1 LVPQA
6 VAPVAAGEEE
16 SGGAVKE
23 GAAAEPEVSEEAEAT
38 VEAERQDDPI
48 ARLEALTDADMDDF
62 MSSIMPAGTRCLYI
76 MSIVV
81 SPAHQGRGV
90 GTALIQHGTRRADQE
105 GVFAWVH
112 ASEAGAGMFERQGF
126 EEVRRLRVDLDEYCG
141 GRRVPEGVDKQ
152 GDKETGWGDYTFRY
166 MVRKP
171 RDA

>member
-1 LVPQA
+1 VS
-6 VAPVAAGEEE
+6 APVAAGEEE
-16 SGGAVKE
+16 SAGAGVEE
-23 GAAAEPEVSEEAEAT
+23 GAGAEPEASEEAEAS
-38 VEAERQDDPI
+38 VEPPHQDDPI

-81 SPAHQGRGV
+81 SPTHQGRGV
-90 GTALIQHGTRRADQE
+90 GTALIQHGTRRADRE

-126 EEVRRLRVDLDEYCG
+126 EEVRRLRVDLDKYCG
-141 GRRVPEGVDKQ
+141 GRGVEEVKGLERKGEEG
-152 GDKETGWGDYTFRY
+152 TGWGEYVFRY

-171 RDA
+171 ETA